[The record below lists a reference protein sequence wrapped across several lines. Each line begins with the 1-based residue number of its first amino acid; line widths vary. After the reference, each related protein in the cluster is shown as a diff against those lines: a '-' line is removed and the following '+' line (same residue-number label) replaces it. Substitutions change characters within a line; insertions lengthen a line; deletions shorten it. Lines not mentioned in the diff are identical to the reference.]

1 MTDRTA
7 TVADACRI
15 VADRTGDQQAAH
27 VLRDAANELD
37 RLTEGLSNAQ
47 RYIDDL
53 RAENSA
59 LCASLS
65 NADTARVQ
73 RVREALD
80 GFDKLKYLSDGTS
93 HEICR
98 AIDAIRAALDV
109 EASNGE

>member
-1 MTDRTA
+1 VLVWKPAGVSFHTSDPCWWHDEFNDYSLPGMYCSWCGA
-7 TVADACRI
+7 ELGADGIAR
-15 VADRTGDQQAAH
+15 R
-27 VLRDAANELD
+27 
-37 RLTEGLSNAQ
+37 
-47 RYIDDL
+47 
-53 RAENSA
+53 
-59 LCASLS
+59 